1 MMTCQLV
8 LTDSSEE
15 LVVSVCTL
23 DIAQDLKDGD
33 TSVIISDLLN
43 SQLFMEIWGSDFTE
57 YEDAKGDGW
66 RCIQW
71 TGSQL
76 SFMLVPGIL
85 ID

>member
-43 SQLFMEIWGSDFTE
+43 SQLFMEI
-57 YEDAKGDGW
+57 
-66 RCIQW
+66 
-71 TGSQL
+71 
-76 SFMLVPGIL
+76 
-85 ID
+85 